1 MPDVTKPSW
10 FGRQVTVLMS
20 NGKSLT
26 GELAEVSD
34 RFIVLQPKSGVET
47 QIMVHAIIA
56 IRPAKGEGEE
66 G

>member
-1 MPDVTKPSW
+1 MPGVTKPSW
-10 FGRQVTVLMS
+10 FGKQVTVLMT

-34 RFIVLQPKSGVET
+34 KFIVVQPNSGVET

-56 IRPAKGEGEE
+56 IRPAKNETEE
-66 G
+66 